1 MAIRKQRTTKEILRS
16 IFDKFQ
22 KQKNPDLY
30 SFTTDE
36 NHAILRIKNEDVEIC
51 YIRVKVEETDDPR
64 EVRNV
69 LEKFAKALNKIGENL
84 DNILKPLNKEEE
96 KEVNAAIK
104 TLSGNMKKLENY
116 LLAEGEK
123 L

>member
-1 MAIRKQRTTKEILRS
+1 MAKSKQKTAKDMLQD

-36 NHAILRIKNEDVEIC
+36 NHAILRIKNEDIEIC
-51 YIRVKVEETDDPR
+51 YIRAKVDETDDPR
-64 EVRNV
+64 EARYV

-84 DNILKPLNKEEE
+84 DNILKPQNKEEE

-116 LLAEGEK
+116 LLAEGDK

>member
-1 MAIRKQRTTKEILRS
+1 MAKSKQKTAKDMLQD

-22 KQKNPDLY
+22 KQKNPGLY

-36 NHAILRIKNEDVEIC
+36 NHAILRIKHEDAEIC
-51 YIRVKVEETDDPR
+51 YIRVKVEDTDEPR
-64 EVRNV
+64 EVRYV
-69 LEKFAKALNKIGENL
+69 LEKFGKALNKIGENL
-84 DNILKPLNKEEE
+84 DNILKPQKKEEE

-116 LLAEGEK
+116 LLAEGDK